1 MTIDDLKDCY
11 VEGRDKSNK
20 ARIIIDHKEA
30 LITEISKIELKSDT
44 KSRRPFVVL
53 KGIKSTNSITLITE
67 SNLQSN
73 WKLINNVLPQ
83 VPADRGHDITSQIC
97 EGREG
102 KPVTEAMK
110 KPGSKRKK
118 IKIDDEEA
126 DPKVVESQFKYRQ
139 RFIKE
144 GNLDYWLKYQLKI
157 KL

>member
-30 LITEISKIELKSDT
+30 LITEISKIDLKSDT

-53 KGIKSTNSITLITE
+53 KGIKSTNSVTLITE

-83 VPADRGHDITSQIC
+83 VPADRGHDITSQIFD
-97 EGREG
+97 GRKG

-118 IKIDDEEA
+118 INSDATETN
-126 DPKVVESQFKYRQ
+126 PKVLVSQSKYRNK
-139 RFIKE
+139 FIKK
-144 GNLDYWLKYQLKI
+144 GNLGILVKVSATD
-157 KL
+157 